1 MLDFAESVLAKIRAQ
16 RASVK
21 DLVVKNGVRD
31 MEHYKYLMGRL
42 EALDLVELDVKDL
55 LGQEK
60 EYLS

>member
-16 RASVK
+16 RASVQE
-21 DLVVKNGVRD
+21 LVVKGGVRD

-42 EALDLVELDVKDL
+42 EALEIVEIDVKDL

-60 EYLS
+60 EYLP